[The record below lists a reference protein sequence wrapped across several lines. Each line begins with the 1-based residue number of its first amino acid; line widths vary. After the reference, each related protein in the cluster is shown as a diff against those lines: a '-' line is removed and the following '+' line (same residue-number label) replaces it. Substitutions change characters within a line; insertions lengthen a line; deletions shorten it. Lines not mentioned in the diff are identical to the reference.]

1 MRFMT
6 STGNHGPQDGSQSRS
21 QAKASRREQMRQ
33 EMLRQ
38 QAAARRKAQL
48 KTVGG
53 VALVVVVIAAIIV
66 AVVLN
71 TRGNDTKAPSGPV
84 ASDVVAAVTGV
95 PSSTIDAVG
104 AGTSNNPPVAVKS
117 PTPLTADGKP
127 RVLYVG
133 GEFCPYCAAERWS
146 VVNALSRFGTFSNL
160 GQTSSSSADVYPDT
174 ATLSFHGASYTS
186 DYLSFTGAELTDRDH
201 NPLDT
206 LSAEDESTVGTLNP
220 KGSIPFIVYGGKFTT
235 SGAGYDPQVLQGK
248 SHQQIADALK
258 DPSSDITKAIVGQA
272 NQITAALC
280 QLTDQKPA
288 DVCGAAGVKAA
299 A

>member
-1 MRFMT
+1 MT
-6 STGNHGPQDGSQSRS
+6 EGQSKN

-48 KTVGG
+48 KTAGG
-53 VALVVVVIAAIIV
+53 VAAVVVVVAAIIV

-71 TRGNDTKAPSGPV
+71 TRGSNNAKAPSGPAANTV
-84 ASDVVAAVTGV
+84 ISAVTSV
-95 PSSTIDAVG
+95 PATTIDAVG
-104 AGTSNNPPVAVKS
+104 AGTANNPPVAVKN

-133 GEFCPYCAAERWS
+133 GEFCPFCAAERWS

-160 GQTSSSSADVYPDT
+160 GQTSSSSTDVYPDT
-174 ATLSFHGASYTS
+174 ATLTFHGASYTS

-201 NPLDT
+201 QQLDT
-206 LSAEDESTVGTLNP
+206 LRAADQKTVTDLNP
-220 KGSIPFIVYGGKFTT
+220 KGSIPFIVYGGSYTT

-248 SHQQIADALK
+248 THQQIADALK
-258 DPSSDITKAIVGQA
+258 DPNSDITKAIVGQA
-272 NQITAALC
+272 NQITATLC
-280 QLTDQKPA
+280 QLTAQKPA
-288 DVCGAAGVKAA
+288 AVCSAAGVKAA